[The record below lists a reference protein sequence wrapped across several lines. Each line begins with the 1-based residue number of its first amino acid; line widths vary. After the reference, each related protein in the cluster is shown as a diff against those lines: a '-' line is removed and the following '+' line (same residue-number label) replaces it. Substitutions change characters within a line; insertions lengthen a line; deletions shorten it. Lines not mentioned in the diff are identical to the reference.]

1 MFNDI
6 DFWINDILLSM
17 NMKLNLL
24 HNSFCPIL
32 MLVKMIVLDKGLII

>member
-24 HNSFCPIL
+24 HNWIGSEVTLLIL
-32 MLVKMIVLDKGLII
+32 LSAHC